1 MPPVRVEVF
10 QHLSTQLTGMGLDI
24 GVSIQV
30 LLQLVS
36 KQETLAANFT
46 NLQKY
51 QTHQFVIQFAHSKV
65 VSYLIFGSIFMLSL
79 LVSRDPFD

>member
-46 NLQKY
+46 NLQEYK
-51 QTHQFVIQFAHSKV
+51 THQFVMQFHTILK
-65 VSYLIFGSIFMLSL
+65 LSRTSFL
-79 LVSRDPFD
+79 GLFSCCRFL